1 MMHRAT
7 ATIIALVCCLLA
19 GGGARAQPFDYPAAR
34 LATTWANTDAAL
46 PHHVVYTDGSV
57 ARAALLRLNPAG
69 LGPSYAFGF
78 FCTASQPRG
87 DGPAAPCTEFLLGVA
102 VVYCN
107 SGAGMTFVTAGVPQV
122 VWSANRGSPVRHGA
136 AAELT
141 VDGDL
146 VLRSSNGAVV
156 WSAGAKGRSV
166 AGARIGIDGNLVL
179 FDGRNDTVWQSFDH
193 PTNTLLVGQSLKHGT
208 RLTANA
214 STADWRD
221 GRLFLAVDDDGLSA
235 YVNAT
240 PPQRYYHLG
249 LREAAPGAYV
259 TYTDGS
265 LTVSA
270 RPGAPPL
277 AAIQL
282 PTVGAGT
289 VQYMRLEHDGH
300 LRIYEWRSGWA
311 PVYDV
316 LRLFPDGGCAFPTA
330 CGAYGVCTDDTQ
342 CSCPDAANFRAV
354 DFRRPN
360 RGCVPTTPPPT
371 SCRSSPGRP
380 RAQHR
385 LVSLASTAYFNDHTT
400 SMRAMERVSE
410 EACKRA
416 CLDDCACAAA
426 QFYYGRDAG
435 DGSCYLQSEVFS
447 MQTVRPEVVHYNST
461 MHIKV
466 QAKPTRN

>member
-1 MMHRAT
+1 MMMHRAT
-7 ATIIALVCCLLA
+7 IIAMICCLVA

-78 FCTASQPRG
+78 FCAANSPRG
-87 DGPAAPCTEFLLGVA
+87 DGTAAPCTEFLLGVA

-122 VWSANRGSPVRHGA
+122 VWSANRGSPVREGA
-136 AAELT
+136 TTELT
-141 VDGDL
+141 PEGDL
-146 VLRSSNGAVV
+146 VLRSGPGGAVL
-156 WSAGAKGRSV
+156 WSTGTKGRSV
-166 AGARIGIDGNLVL
+166 AGARIGSDGNLVL
-179 FDGRNDTVWQSFDH
+179 FDGRNATVWQSFDH
-193 PTNTLLVGQSLKHGT
+193 PTNALLVGQSLKHGA
-208 RLTANA
+208 RLTANVSA
-214 STADWRD
+214 ADWRD
-221 GRLFLAVDDDGLSA
+221 SRLYLAVDDDGLNA
-235 YVNAT
+235 YVNAA
-240 PPQRYYHLG
+240 PPQRYYHLR
-249 LREAAPGAYV
+249 LSETSPGAYA
-259 TYTDGS
+259 TYTNGS

-277 AAIQL
+277 AAIEL
-282 PTVGAGT
+282 PTFGAGT

-342 CSCPDAANFRAV
+342 CSCPDAANFRPV
-354 DFRRPN
+354 DFRTPN
-360 RGCVPTTPPPT
+360 RGCVPTPPPPT
-371 SCRSSPGRP
+371 SCRPSRRP
-380 RAQHR
+380 RTQHR
-385 LVSLASTAYFNDHTT
+385 LVSLPGTTYFNDHTT
-400 SMRAMERVSE
+400 SMRAVERVSE
-410 EACKRA
+410 EACKKA

-426 QFYYGRDAG
+426 QFYYGPDAG

-447 MQTVRPEVVHYNST
+447 MQTVQPEVVHYNST

-466 QAKPTRN
+466 QAKPARN